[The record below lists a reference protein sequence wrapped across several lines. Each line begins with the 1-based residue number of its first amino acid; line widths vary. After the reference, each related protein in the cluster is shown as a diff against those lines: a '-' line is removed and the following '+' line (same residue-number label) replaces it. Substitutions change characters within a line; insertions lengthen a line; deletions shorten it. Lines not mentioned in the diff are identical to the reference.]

1 MRNLKKILAL
11 VLALVMSLSLMATA
25 GAASFPDVDDDNPY
39 ATAIEVLDEL
49 KVFQGFDDGTFK
61 PTDTLNRA
69 QAAVLVYRIATGD
82 VENKYLDNYTAMQQS
97 KFTDL
102 DGYNWA
108 KGYINYCQN
117 AGIVVGT
124 TATTF
129 EPGAKVTGYQ
139 LLVMLLRTLGY
150 GKAGEF
156 ADPKGWELQ
165 TAAIAEREGITR
177 NVTTGDFGA
186 PAPRQMVAEI
196 LFRGL
201 LTPTVEYSPLTPNGY
216 TKAETLG
223 KRELGLEEI
232 TGVVVANEF
241 ADLYG
246 TSVLAEGKTQVK
258 VEGEDKT
265 RTLNYGTLITDIG
278 ESRLI
283 YTQNGSKVLYL
294 ADTGDNKVTE
304 YGKSVNISSAA
315 KFAAAA
321 EMSQAAGTEFFVNF
335 STTGYYTSDYRLEY
349 VINFTT
355 AYNGK
360 ATEAAYN
367 SAADYNFATATGQ
380 VVAWSA
386 NGLQL
391 RRVIP
396 AGQRI
401 TLTDYDNM
409 WAIFVRSNGL
419 TTGTDDQTNQG
430 VQMGKVF
437 VGTQTS
443 VDISD
448 SKSFVSF
455 EADYLKPIAYDAN
468 WNGSNNGDWV
478 KFIDNNNDGN
488 CEYAFLTRYSLDE
501 VISTYTKS
509 ADNVVM
515 QYNQFKDDSG
525 ARYLNGAEPIDRDVA
540 VGDIVLVAKIDNQW
554 LISKADSVTTS
565 ATSYNYQTDSI
576 TAADGETYTQSGI
589 GNATGMQ
596 DQLSIMAPKTEYE
609 IFLDKFGFARAYRQ
623 PGGTKYALVTE
634 LYYNNNNNGAL
645 VQNWPMTVELT
656 MPDEDGKAVT
666 KEYSLSNNNGN
677 VFQALTS
684 WTRIS
689 NVAMNANLNNW
700 LQPAIGHLGI
710 PSTAVAGTGLPY
722 EVRIAPT
729 FGGTATYWPSNLQIT
744 QTVTNLGAKV
754 NTDGTV
760 VTSGEFN
767 YGEQLYR
774 NLNNTSTWNA
784 VQDNTVSFT
793 NVAVVGIDGDSAT
806 INSAA
811 RLNRSSTTGQ
821 ATGYAVDYIQL
832 DNTVRPSKGAASYT
846 VANYP
851 DGNAAYYN
859 RVVNADKDTEI
870 YIAYNGGVQYFKGYA
885 NMPALTDTLVGRI
898 HAAYAVARNTNTG
911 TGNTTGRNYWM
922 ADVIVY
928 EVEKWN
934 DLSKSSISLAY
945 YTALQ
950 QMQSVNGVT
959 INTLN
964 SKTEPA
970 KVDLI
975 PSGLNW
981 STGNNWWDAWGY
993 NASTG
998 YGWNG
1003 YGFYEL
1009 YNTTDAVDGTM
1020 TAQAIRPISEKFSSN
1035 GIYAGTVT
1043 REIETAPAGY
1053 IPVNMTGALQDGIL
1067 KTEALVS
1074 ISDGKVYSITDDT
1087 RTNPT
1092 SYRIYTEANSLQ
1104 FSNVHWS
1111 EVKADDQIIWVGG
1124 GTKGDAPNTSSFIVD
1139 LGNTNTVAAGYDQ
1152 KLCNKDLWD
1161 ATPSWLGGG
1170 NLNTAPAIVS
1180 AKTLWTAITDE
1191 QKATTPTD
1199 TITIKFEYKAENDA
1213 DKAAFAVAGR
1223 PSTPSITVGKNTVV
1237 QLLTSQAAYFA
1248 INGWAISDMS
1258 AVYTGTSTVAGSM
1271 DGSAGVGSV
1280 TGWSFA
1286 TGDTGRN
1293 ITVTVEYVPVTTT
1306 LTITAAKSGTANFAA
1321 SDIKVSVNGGA
1332 ATAYSG
1338 AMDLTYGDTVT
1349 LLWTAADHTTYT
1361 TSSSANILKTDGK
1374 AFVDGALTTPSVSFK
1389 VVGAGAIT
1397 ITSTDESKI
1406 TPVGATSAS
1415 ITAWAGL
1422 SALYTGEKITEAQP
1436 TVAAGYKVTEVY
1448 WTDDDGVT
1456 KHAMPETAANSGKYT
1471 SIDGIGTKP
1480 VTVYA
1485 VTEKITASVTI
1496 GSTDISSINATLAYT
1511 NVSDAAAT
1519 ASITSLSAAAT
1530 EVKKGTNVTL
1540 TFTAPSAAWVVAI
1553 TGAGTDH
1560 QANAGLT
1567 VNGNST
1573 NTVSVLNINKDVAL
1587 VVFDDVDSYNI
1598 YMAQI
1603 GG

>member
-1 MRNLKKILAL
+1 MRNLKKILAM

-25 GAASFPDVDDDNPY
+25 GASSFPDVDDDNPY

-49 KVFQGFDDGTFK
+49 KVFQGYKEDGTFR
-61 PTDTLNRA
+61 PTETLNRA

-82 VENKYLDNYTAMQQS
+82 VEDKYLDNYTYMQQS

-129 EPGAKVTGYQ
+129 DPGAKVTGYQ

-165 TAAIAEREGITR
+165 TAAIAEREGITK

-201 LTPTVEYSPLTPNGY
+201 LTETVEYSPLTPNGY
-216 TKAETLG
+216 TKSVTLG

-246 TSVLAEGKTQVK
+246 TDVLAEGKTQVK

-283 YTQNGSKVLYL
+283 YTQNTARVLYM
-294 ADTGDNKVTE
+294 ADTGDNVVKE
-304 YGKSVNISSAA
+304 YGEGVDISSPNKFQA
-315 KFAAAA
+315 KA
-321 EMSQAAGTEFFVNF
+321 EMAQVAGTEFFVNF

-360 ATEAAYN
+360 GTQAAYN
-367 SAADYNFATATGQ
+367 TAAEYNFATTTGQ

-386 NGLQL
+386 DGLTL

-409 WAIFVRSNGL
+409 WAIFVRSNGQ
-419 TTGTDDQTNQG
+419 TGTGENTTNAG
-430 VQMGKVF
+430 VYDGKVF
-437 VGTQTS
+437 VGTQTAT
-443 VDISD
+443 DISD
-448 SKSFVSF
+448 TKSFVSF

-468 WNGSNNGDWV
+468 WNQSANGQWV
-478 KFIDNNNDGN
+478 KFIDNNNDGD
-488 CEYAFLTRYSLDE
+488 CEYAFLTRYTLDE

-509 ADNVVM
+509 ADDVVM
-515 QYNQFKDDSG
+515 QYNQFKDDSS
-525 ARYLNGAEPIDRDVA
+525 ARYMNGAEPIDRDVA

-554 LISKADSVTTS
+554 LVSKADSVTTS
-565 ATSYNYQTDSI
+565 ATSYNYKTDSI

-589 GNATGMQ
+589 GDVTGMQ
-596 DQLSIMAPKTEYE
+596 NQLALMAPKTEYE
-609 IFLDKFGFARAYRQ
+609 MFLDKFGFVRAYRQ

-634 LYYNNNNNGAL
+634 LYYSNNNNGSL
-645 VQNWPMTVELT
+645 VQNWPMTVELA
-656 MPDEDGKAVT
+656 MPDEDGKVAY
-666 KEYSLSNNNGN
+666 KEYNLANASGN
-677 VFQALTS
+677 AFQALTP

-689 NVAMNANLNNW
+689 NAAMNAELNNW
-700 LQPAIGHLGI
+700 LQPAIAHLGI

-729 FGGTATYWPSNLQIT
+729 LGTKATYWPSNLQIT
-744 QTVTNLGAKV
+744 LAVTNLGAKV
-754 NTDGTV
+754 ETNGNV

-767 YGEQLYR
+767 YGDQLYR
-774 NLNNTSTWNA
+774 NPTSTSTWNA

-793 NVAVVGIDGDSAT
+793 NVAVVGIDGDNAT
-806 INSAA
+806 LNSAA
-811 RLNRSSTTGQ
+811 KLNRSSTTGQ

-832 DNTVRPSKGAASYT
+832 STGRPSKGAASYT
-846 VANYP
+846 VADYP
-851 DGNAAYYN
+851 AGNAAYYN

-870 YIAYNGGVQYFKGYA
+870 YIAYNGGVQYFKGYT
-885 NMPALTDTLVGRI
+885 NMPALTESLVGRI

-911 TGNTTGRNYWM
+911 TGNTAGRNYWM

-964 SKTEPA
+964 SKTDPA

-993 NASTG
+993 NTNTG
-998 YGWNG
+998 YGWDG

-1020 TAQAIRPISEKFSSN
+1020 TAQAIRPIREKFNSN

-1043 REIETAPAGY
+1043 REIDTAPAGY
-1053 IPVNMTGALQDGIL
+1053 IPVNMTGTLQDGIL

-1074 ISDGKVYSITDDT
+1074 IADGKVYSITDDT

-1104 FSNVHWS
+1104 FNNVHWS

-1124 GTKGDAPNTSSFIVD
+1124 GTMGDAPNSSSFIVD
-1139 LGNTNTVAAGYDQ
+1139 LGNTNRVENGYDQ
-1152 KLCNKDLWD
+1152 KLCNYDLWKD
-1161 ATPSWLGGG
+1161 VPSWLGGG
-1170 NLNTAPAIVS
+1170 HLNASPAIVS
-1180 AKTLWTAITDE
+1180 ATTLWNAITTE
-1191 QKATTPTD
+1191 QKTTAPTD
-1199 TITIKFEYKAENDA
+1199 TITIKFVYEPEFST

-1223 PSTPSITVGKNTVV
+1223 PSTTSISVGKNTVV
-1237 QLLTSQAAYFA
+1237 QLLTSQASYFE
-1248 INGWAISDMS
+1248 IKGWQVTDMS
-1258 AVYTGTSTVAGSM
+1258 AVYTGTTTAAGLM
-1271 DGSAGVGSV
+1271 NGSAGVGSV
-1280 TGWSFA
+1280 TGWNFA
-1286 TGDTGRN
+1286 TGDTN
-1293 ITVTVEYVPVTTT
+1293 KDITVTVKYRPVTAN
-1306 LTITAAKSGTANFAA
+1306 LTITATKGGTAAFAA
-1321 SDIKVSVNGGA
+1321 SDIKVSVNGGT
-1332 ATAYSG
+1332 ATTYAGG
-1338 AMDLTYGDTVT
+1338 AMNLTYGDTVT
-1349 LLWTAADHTTYT
+1349 LLWTAAEHTTYT
-1361 TSSSANILKTDGK
+1361 TSVIANINDLTTGTTL
-1374 AFVDGALTTPSVSFK
+1374 VGATLTTPSVSFK
-1389 VVGAGAIT
+1389 VVGAGTIT
-1397 ITSTDESKI
+1397 ITSNDESQI

-1436 TVAAGYKVTEVY
+1436 TVAVGYKVTEVY
-1448 WTDDDGVT
+1448 WTDDNGVT
-1456 KHAMPETAANSGKYT
+1456 KHSMPETAAGSGKYT

-1485 VTEKITASVTI
+1485 VTEKLTAQILVGSSTLSAVTVKV
-1496 GSTDISSINATLAYT
+1496 DYT
-1511 NVSDAAAT
+1511 DAAG
-1519 ASITSLSAAAT
+1519 AAANAPT
-1530 EVKKGTNVTL
+1530 VSLNGTVDVKKGTSVKL
-1540 TFTAPSAAWVVAI
+1540 TFTAPAQAWVVAVKNGN
-1553 TGAGTDH
+1553 TV
-1560 QANAGLT
+1560 NAGLT
-1567 VNGNST
+1567 INGNST
-1573 NTVSVLNINKDVAL
+1573 NIVDVLNITEDVTLA
-1587 VVFDDVDSYNI
+1587 VFGSVEDYNSFVSTLK
-1598 YMAQI
+1598 
-1603 GG
+1603 